1 MAIRNSITAM
11 RTAIIGTLAFDG
23 PTRAVPLILDTTTE
37 ANNVFG
43 RAFTYKTEDTAQAG
57 GAGVFA
63 GIMTNPHAYA
73 IDQVTAE
80 NGTPGEFL
88 HMGEPFVKLVPAVS
102 DGKTAVVPAI
112 GSKVYFVIA
121 TGELTVDPD
130 DQTAVTPLAHTEI
143 KGAVVSR
150 HTPVAESGGH
160 LAVVSF
166 TGLQV

>member
-23 PTRAVPLILDTTTE
+23 PQRAVALVLDTTTE

-43 RAFTYKTEDTAQAG
+43 RAFTYKTEDTAAAG

-73 IDQVTAE
+73 IDQVTAK
-80 NGTPGEFL
+80 NGTAGEFL
-88 HMGEPFVKLVPAVS
+88 HMGEPFVKLVPAVAS
-102 DGKTAVVPAI
+102 GKTAVTPVI
-112 GSKVYFVIA
+112 GSKVYFVAA
-121 TGELTVDPD
+121 TGELTVDPT
-130 DQTAVTPLAHTEI
+130 DQDTVPVSHTEI

-150 HTPVAESGGH
+150 HTPVAETGGH
-160 LAVVSF
+160 LAVVSL
-166 TGLQV
+166 TGLQA

>member
-11 RTAIIGTLAFDG
+11 RTAIAGTLAFDG
-23 PTRAVPLILDTTTE
+23 PQRAVALVLDTTTE

-73 IDQVTAE
+73 IDQVTAK
-80 NGTPGEFL
+80 NGTAGEFL
-88 HMGEPFVKLVPAVS
+88 HMGEVFVKLVPAVADS
-102 DGKTAVVPAI
+102 KVPVVPVI
-112 GSKVYFVIA
+112 GSKVYFVAA

-130 DQTAVTPLAHTEI
+130 DQDTVPVSHTEI

-150 HTPVAESGGH
+150 HAPVAETGGH
-160 LAVVSF
+160 LAVVSL
-166 TGLQV
+166 TGLQA

>member
-11 RTAIIGTLAFDG
+11 RTAIVGTLAFDG
-23 PTRAVPLILDTTTE
+23 PQRAVALVLDTTTE

-73 IDQVTAE
+73 IDQTTGK
-80 NGTPGEFL
+80 NGTAAEFL
-88 HMGEPFVKLVPAVS
+88 HMGEVFVLLTDS
-102 DGKTAVVPAI
+102 TTPAI
-112 GSKVYFVIA
+112 GDKVYFVPA
-121 TGELTVDPD
+121 TGELTT
-130 DQTAVTPLAHTEI
+130 TAADNTEI

-150 HTPVAESGGH
+150 HAPVAETGGH
-160 LAVVSF
+160 LAVVSL
-166 TGLQV
+166 TGLQA

>member
-11 RTAIIGTLAFDG
+11 RTAIVGTLAFDG
-23 PTRAVPLILDTTTE
+23 PQRAVALVLDTTTE

-73 IDQVTAE
+73 IDQVTAK
-80 NGTPGEFL
+80 NGTAGEFL
-88 HMGEPFVKLVPAVS
+88 HMGEVFVLLTDS
-102 DGKTAVVPAI
+102 TTPAI
-112 GSKVYFVIA
+112 GDKVYFVPA
-121 TGELTVDPD
+121 TGELTT
-130 DQTAVTPLAHTEI
+130 TAADNTEI

-150 HTPVAESGGH
+150 HTPVAETGGH
-160 LAVVSF
+160 LAVVSL
-166 TGLQV
+166 TGLQA

>member
-11 RTAIIGTLAFDG
+11 RTAVVGTLAFDG
-23 PTRAVPLILDTTTE
+23 PQRAVALVLDTTTE

-73 IDQVTAE
+73 IDQTTAK
-80 NGTPGEFL
+80 NATAGEFL
-88 HMGEPFVKLVPAVS
+88 HMGEVFVLLTDS
-102 DGKTAVVPAI
+102 TTPAI
-112 GSKVYFVIA
+112 GDKVYFVPA
-121 TGELTVDPD
+121 TGELTTKASDN
-130 DQTAVTPLAHTEI
+130 TEI

-150 HTPVAESGGH
+150 HAPVAETGGH
-160 LAVVSF
+160 LAVVSL
-166 TGLQV
+166 TGLQA